1 MHMDTVVL
9 HVHVQFERLAS
20 KHASC
25 RGTSGAI
32 VILRSRV
39 VRRKVNRRARAE
51 AVFTLVGCWHRLRN
65 VWESFPA
72 LTTRDHLAHH
82 AAALLIAERKLA
94 L

>member
-9 HVHVQFERLAS
+9 HVHVLFERLAS

-25 RGTSGAI
+25 RGTSVALDT
-32 VILRSRV
+32 LRCRGV
-39 VRRKVNRRARAE
+39 QREVNRRARAA
-51 AVFTLVGCWHRLRN
+51 AVFTLVGCWHGLRN